1 MIRELKNAVEASDRK
16 AQYDECAKRFLGQ
29 KFIIASILSKSVEAF
44 LGMAPKDI
52 IPYIE
57 GEPYIGKVPVEPGL
71 TNAAWEENGQRV
83 VGLNTENQE
92 INEGLVRFDV
102 ICYVRLPE
110 RDGEKVPDGEK
121 KPLTQII
128 INLEMQKDQPR
139 EYQILNRAVFYVS
152 RQISA
157 QKERDFTGSHY
168 DDIKSVYSIWI
179 CMNMEENSMSHI
191 HLTKEDMM
199 GSQPWRGGLDLFH
212 IVMIGIGKDLPGQEE
227 NYELHRFL
235 GTIFSQKLAVEEKL
249 HIMKTEYD
257 ISEEEDFREDVNEMC
272 NLGEGIMEEGIAIG
286 MEKGIA
292 IGETKGREEGIAIGE
307 TRGRESGLV
316 QGREEGIA
324 IGETKGI
331 SIGESRT
338 IRNMHK
344 NGFTAEQI
352 AAATDKALDEV
363 KAILAQDMEGLYL

>member
-1 MIRELKNAVEASDRK
+1 MIRELKNAVSASGK
-16 AQYDECAKRFLGQ
+16 EAQYDEHAKNIAGQ
-29 KFIIASILSKSVEAF
+29 KFIIANILAKSVEAF
-44 LGMAPKDI
+44 RGMKPKDI

-57 GEPYIGKVPVEPGL
+57 GEPYINKVPVEPGL
-71 TNAAWEENGQRV
+71 TNAAR
-83 VGLNTENQE
+83 
-92 INEGLVRFDV
+92 
-102 ICYVRLPE
+102 
-110 RDGEKVPDGEK
+110 
-121 KPLTQII
+121 
-128 INLEMQKDQPR
+128 
-139 EYQILNRAVFYVS
+139 
-152 RQISA
+152 
-157 QKERDFTGSHY
+157 
-168 DDIKSVYSIWI
+168 
-179 CMNMEENSMSHI
+179 
-191 HLTKEDMM
+191 
-199 GSQPWRGGLDLFH
+199 
-212 IVMIGIGKDLPGQEE
+212 EE

-257 ISEEEDFREDVNEMC
+257 ISEEEDFRKDVNEMC

-286 MEKGIA
+286 MEK
-292 IGETKGREEGIAIGE
+292 GIAIGE

-338 IRNMHK
+338 IRSMHK

-363 KAILAQDMEGLYL
+363 KAILA

>member
-1 MIRELKNAVEASDRK
+1 MIRELKNAVSASGK
-16 AQYDECAKRFLGQ
+16 EAQYDEHAKNIAGQ
-29 KFIIASILSKSVEAF
+29 KFIIANILAKSVEAF
-44 LGMAPKDI
+44 RGMKPKDI

-57 GEPYIGKVPVEPGL
+57 GEPYISTVPVEPGL
-71 TNAAWEENGQRV
+71 TNAVWVENGQRV
-83 VGLNTENQE
+83 VGFNTENQE

-102 ICYVRLPE
+102 ICYVRLPDRE
-110 RDGEKVPDGEK
+110 GEKVPDGEK

-199 GSQPWRGGLDLFH
+199 GSQQWRGGLDLFH

-257 ISEEEDFREDVNEMC
+257 ISEEEDFRKDVNEMC

-286 MEKGIA
+286 M
-292 IGETKGREEGIAIGE
+292 
-307 TRGRESGLV
+307 V

-324 IGETKGI
+324 IGESRGRESGLVKGREEGI

-338 IRNMHK
+338 IRSMHK

-352 AAATDKALDEV
+352 AAATDKTLDEV
-363 KAILAQDMEGLYL
+363 KTILAQDMEGLYL

>member
-1 MIRELKNAVEASDRK
+1 MIRELKIAVSASGK
-16 AQYDECAKRFLGQ
+16 EAQYDEHAKNIAGQ
-29 KFIIASILSKSVEAF
+29 KFIIANILAKSVEAF
-44 LGMAPKDI
+44 RGMKPKDI

-57 GEPYIGKVPVEPGL
+57 GEPYISKVPVEPGL
-71 TNAAWEENGQRV
+71 TNATREKNGQRV

-110 RDGEKVPDGEK
+110 RNGEKTSDGKK

-227 NYELHRFL
+227 NYDLHRFL

-249 HIMKTEYD
+249 NILQEYD
-257 ISEEEDFREDVNEMC
+257 VPEEEDFRKDVNEMC

-286 MEKGIA
+286 MEKG
-292 IGETKGREEGIAIGE
+292 REEGIAIGE
-307 TRGRESGLV
+307 TRGRE
-316 QGREEGIA
+316 EGITF
-324 IGETKGI
+324 GENKGRA
-331 SIGESRT
+331 EAQAEL

-344 NGFTAEQI
+344 NGLTAEQI
-352 AAATDKALDEV
+352 AAVTDKNIEEV
-363 KAILAQDMEGLYL
+363 KVILESKE

>member
-1 MIRELKNAVEASDRK
+1 MIRELKNAVSASGK
-16 AQYDECAKRFLGQ
+16 EAQYDEHAKNIAGQ
-29 KFIIASILSKSVEAF
+29 KFIIANILAKSVEAF
-44 LGMAPKDI
+44 RGMKPKDI

-57 GEPYIGKVPVEPGL
+57 GEPYISKVPVEPGL
-71 TNAAWEENGQRV
+71 TNAVREENGQRV

-110 RDGEKVPDGEK
+110 RDGEKVPDGKK

-191 HLTKEDMM
+191 HLTKEDII
-199 GSQPWRGGLDLFH
+199 GNKQWGGNLDLLH
-212 IVMIGIGKDLPGQEE
+212 IIMIGIGKTLPEHNE
-227 NYELHRFL
+227 IYELHRLL
-235 GTIFSQKLAVEEKL
+235 GTLFSKELGRKDKLWILKE
-249 HIMKTEYD
+249 EYD
-257 ISEEEDFREDVNEMC
+257 ITEDDNLGEDVSEMC
-272 NLGEGIMEEGIAIG
+272 NLSQGIKED
-286 MEKGIA
+286 GIA
-292 IGETKGREEGIAIGE
+292 IGET
-307 TRGRESGLV
+307 GLI
-316 QGREEGIA
+316 Q
-324 IGETKGI
+324 
-331 SIGESRT
+331 
-338 IRNMHK
+338 NMHK

-352 AAATDKALDEV
+352 AAVTDKNLEEV
-363 KAILAQDMEGLYL
+363 KTILETCKQ